1 MEDSIAQP
9 FACVCCGNSKC
20 TPVLAAKD
28 YTVSQ
33 QSFTINE
40 CSNCQFRFTENAP
53 SIADIGK
60 YYAAES
66 YISHSNT
73 NKGLINQLYH
83 WVRSFTLGSKRRLII
98 GNSKLAQGDLL
109 DVGAGTGFFVEE
121 MINAGWRVTGLEPDV
136 QARERAKERAGI
148 QLESPEKLW
157 NLAPASYD
165 VITLWHVLEHVHDL
179 SGYLQQFHLLLR
191 PNGILIIA
199 VPNYQSRDAAHYQA
213 FWAAYDVPRHL
224 YHFSPLSMNY
234 LLNSHQFQT
243 PRLQPMW
250 FDAFYVSMLSEKYKT
265 GKDHPI
271 HGAFI
276 GLLSN
281 LKTLFNRN
289 KASSLIYITRRAK

>member
-1 MEDSIAQP
+1 MEDSFTQP
-9 FACVCCGNSKC
+9 LACVCCGNSKC

-66 YISHSNT
+66 YISHTNT

-83 WVRSFTLGSKRRLII
+83 WVRLYTLGSKRRLII
-98 GNSKLAQGDLL
+98 RNSKLAQVDLL

-121 MINAGWRVTGLEPDV
+121 MTKAGWRVTGLEPDD

-157 NLAPASYD
+157 NLAPASFD

-179 SGYLQQFHLLLR
+179 SGYLRQFHHLLR
-191 PNGILIIA
+191 PNGLLIIA
-199 VPNYQSRDAAHYQA
+199 VPNYQSQDAAHYQA
-213 FWAAYDVPRHL
+213 YWAAYDVPRHL
-224 YHFSPLSMNY
+224 YHFSPRSMNF
-234 LLNSHQFQT
+234 LLNSYQFQS

-265 GKDHPI
+265 GKDHPLL
-271 HGAFI
+271 GAFV

-281 LKTLFNRN
+281 LKALFNRN
-289 KASSLIYITRRAK
+289 KASSLIYITRPV

>member
-9 FACVCCGNSKC
+9 PACVCCGNSKC

-66 YISHSNT
+66 YISHTNT

-98 GNSKLAQGDLL
+98 RNSKMEQGDLL

-121 MINAGWRVTGLEPDV
+121 MTKAGWRVTGLEPDD
-136 QARERAKERAGI
+136 QARSRAMDRAGI
-148 QLESPEKLW
+148 Q
-157 NLAPASYD
+157 
-165 VITLWHVLEHVHDL
+165 
-179 SGYLQQFHLLLR
+179 
-191 PNGILIIA
+191 
-199 VPNYQSRDAAHYQA
+199 
-213 FWAAYDVPRHL
+213 
-224 YHFSPLSMNY
+224 
-234 LLNSHQFQT
+234 
-243 PRLQPMW
+243 
-250 FDAFYVSMLSEKYKT
+250 
-265 GKDHPI
+265 
-271 HGAFI
+271 
-276 GLLSN
+276 
-281 LKTLFNRN
+281 
-289 KASSLIYITRRAK
+289 